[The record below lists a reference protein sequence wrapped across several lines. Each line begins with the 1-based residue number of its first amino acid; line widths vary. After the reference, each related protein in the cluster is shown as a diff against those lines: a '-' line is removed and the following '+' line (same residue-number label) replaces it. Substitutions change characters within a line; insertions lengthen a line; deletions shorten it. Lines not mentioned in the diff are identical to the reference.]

1 MSEEK
6 SKETLEKEILSLR
19 RRIKELESENF
30 IAEAILNL
38 APIGIVVINEYKIEY
53 ANNVFHEILK
63 IKDENLFQKNFLQ
76 FIPKNNL
83 EEFKKRVEKAV
94 KKSPVQ
100 RVKEEFLDSNN
111 ETVYVE
117 TSIIPI
123 LFNGKNSALL
133 LIVDRSE
140 EVRYQRKLYENE
152 MKFKSLAE
160 NSLVG
165 IYLIED
171 EKIVFCNEK
180 YAEILG
186 EKSCKDVIGRSVYD
200 FIHPDDIEKAKSEIE
215 KRVKREE
222 QFSHYIVRHRR
233 DNEIR
238 FHEVFGS
245 TVEFGDKKILSGVL
259 IDITDRI
266 LTEKKLEESE
276 KTYRGII
283 DSIEEAI
290 YIQNKNGIFLD
301 VNKGAEK
308 MYGYSKEELIGK
320 NPGDVSA
327 PGLNDM
333 DEVLKKFLTTLNK
346 GIPQEFEFWG
356 KRKDGSSFPKNVRLY
371 KGTYFGE
378 DVVIAVAQDITEKKK
393 MQKEKEAINQRMQ
406 KSQKLKSLGTL
417 AGGIAHDFNNLL
429 TPIMGYA
436 EIIQKINKD
445 NKIKKYI
452 SLIMESSKRAK
463 KLVENILSYS
473 KDNQTE
479 MGIVY
484 IQDEIEKVLDLLK
497 ESIPSTI
504 NIRKK
509 IDKKCKPLYANPTQI
524 QQVIM
529 NLCTNAFKAM
539 EGRGGDLEI
548 ILKEITK
555 KNLPENMG
563 YLKGS
568 FFAKI
573 VIKDNGIGMDEETL
587 NNIFE
592 PFYTTRE
599 KGTGLGMFIVSSVV
613 EAYNGDIFIKSI
625 EGEGTEV
632 VIYLPV
638 FSKKELAGKEKKRD
652 KKLSKVLEE
661 KITGKKKN
669 NVLVVDDEKIITE
682 MLQEALSLEGFK
694 VKAFNDSRKA
704 LKHFKRNV
712 EKYNFVITD
721 LTMPKLTGIEL
732 SEEIKKIKPD
742 IPIILL
748 TGYKQEISEEMTKK
762 YNIKRVL
769 LKPINIHT
777 LIKTLKELY

>member
-1 MSEEK
+1 MKEEK
-6 SKETLEKEILSLR
+6 SKEVLEKEISSLER
-19 RRIKELESENF
+19 KIKELESENF

-63 IKDENLFQKNFLQ
+63 IKEENIVGKNFLK
-76 FIPKNNL
+76 FIPENKV
-83 EEFKKRVEKAV
+83 EEFKKMVEKAIKKIPV
-94 KKSPVQ
+94 K
-100 RVKEEFLDSNN
+100 RVKEEFLDSND
-111 ETVYVE
+111 EIVYVE
-117 TSIIPI
+117 ASIIPI
-123 LFNGKNSALL
+123 LFNGKNSALI

-140 EVRYQRKLYENE
+140 EVRYQKKLYENE

-186 EKSCKDVIGRSVYD
+186 ERSCKDVIGRSVYE
-200 FIHPDDIEKAKSEIE
+200 FIHPEDIEKAKLEIE
-215 KRVKREE
+215 KRVKKEE
-222 QFSHYIVRHRR
+222 KFSHYIIRQKRN
-233 DNEIR
+233 NEIR

-245 TVEFGDKKILSGVL
+245 TVEFGEKKILSGVL
-259 IDITDRI
+259 IDITDRF
-266 LTEKKLEESE
+266 LAEKKLEESE

-290 YIQNKNGIFLD
+290 YVQDKNGVFLD
-301 VNKGAEK
+301 VNKGADK
-308 MYGYSKEELIGK
+308 MYGFSKEELIGK
-320 NPGDVSA
+320 NPSDVGA
-327 PGLNDM
+327 PGYNDM

-346 GIPQEFEFWG
+346 GIPQELEFWG
-356 KRKDGSSFPKNVRLY
+356 KRKDGTFFPKNVRLY

-393 MQKEKEAINQRMQ
+393 MQEERELMNRRIQ

-445 NKIKKYI
+445 KKIKKYI
-452 SLIMESSKRAK
+452 NLIMESSTRAK
-463 KLVENILSYS
+463 KLVQNILSYS
-473 KDNQTE
+473 KDYQTE
-479 MGIVY
+479 MKIVY

-509 IDKKCKPLYANPTQI
+509 IDKRCKPLYANPTQI
-524 QQVIM
+524 QQLIM
-529 NLCTNAFKAM
+529 NLCTNSFKAM
-539 EGRGGDLEI
+539 EEKGGDLEI
-548 ILKEITK
+548 ILKEITR
-555 KNLPENMG
+555 KNLPEKMG

-573 VIKDNGIGMDEETL
+573 VIRDNGIGMDEETL
-587 NNIFE
+587 KNIFE

-613 EAYNGDIFIKSI
+613 EAYNGDIIIKSI
-625 EGEGTEV
+625 KGKGTEV

-638 FSKKELAGKEKKRD
+638 FSKKELAEKEKKKD
-652 KKLSKVLEE
+652 KKLSKVIEE
-661 KITGKKKN
+661 KVIGKKKN
-669 NVLVVDDEKIITE
+669 NVLVVDDEKTITE
-682 MLQEALSLEGFK
+682 MLQEALTLNGFK

-704 LKHFKRNV
+704 LKHFRNNV

-721 LTMPKLTGIEL
+721 LTMPKLTGMEF
-732 SEEIKKIKPD
+732 SEEIKRIKPD

-748 TGYKQEISEEMTKK
+748 TGYKREISEEMTKK

-769 LKPINIHT
+769 LKPINIQT
-777 LIKTLKELY
+777 LVKALKELY